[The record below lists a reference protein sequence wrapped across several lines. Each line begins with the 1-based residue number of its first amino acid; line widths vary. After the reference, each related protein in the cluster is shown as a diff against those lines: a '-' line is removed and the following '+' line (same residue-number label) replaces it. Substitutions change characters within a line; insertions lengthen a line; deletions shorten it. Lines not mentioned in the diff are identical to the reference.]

1 MNFVI
6 MTVKLP
12 ISISTLFISIFFCI
26 FFPINGLAAENS
38 VDDITSS
45 DIAISVQSNDSIE
58 EHDRPF
64 LAFVDGSY
72 NYISTNVES
81 LARGLDEYLS
91 TDKVEY
97 KNSGTVLRV
106 REDMIW
112 SDSDG
117 VSLKTDIRLKLRLP
131 HIQKKTRLV
140 FQNRARDRHFAGSD
154 ERYSSFIAL
163 EKVTDEPSAE
173 EKAEDKSFWKYRPS
187 IGLYF
192 GTMVDT
198 YIKFRVNHQQSFGR
212 WSISWDETPYFV
224 DSFGWGLD
232 SYFEISRDIAEQD
245 LFRSAT
251 FAGWRHDNKYFEL
264 SQFLSMNYW
273 LSNKSAISYFTG
285 VYGITEPK
293 THTTEYIFGITY
305 RRNLHK
311 KYLFLEVK
319 PEVKYRKINGFEP
332 EHSLIFRLE
341 MLFNK

>member
-1 MNFVI
+1 

-12 ISISTLFISIFFCI
+12 ISIATLFISILFCI
-26 FFPINGLAAENS
+26 FFSINGLAAENY

-45 DIAISVQSNDSIE
+45 DVISFEKSNKDIE
-58 EHDRPF
+58 ENDDIF
-64 LAFVDGSY
+64 FAFFDGSH

-106 REDMIW
+106 REDIIW

-131 HIQKKTRLV
+131 HTQKKTRLV
-140 FQNRARDRHFAGSD
+140 FQSRARDRHFAGSD

-163 EKVTDEPSAE
+163 EKESDEPSAE
-173 EKAEDKSFWKYRPS
+173 EKAGGKSFWRFRPS
-187 IGLYF
+187 IGLYL
-192 GTMVDT
+192 GSMVDT

-224 DSFGWGLD
+224 DSFGWGFD

-251 FAGWRHDNKYFEL
+251 FAGWRHDNNYFEL
-264 SQFLSMNYW
+264 SQFFSMNYW

-285 VYGITEPK
+285 LYGITEPK
-293 THTTEYIFGITY
+293 THTTEYLFGITY

-319 PEVKYRKINGFEP
+319 PEVKYRKINSFEP

>member
-1 MNFVI
+1 
-6 MTVKLP
+6 MTVKLS
-12 ISISTLFISIFFCI
+12 ISIATLFISILFCI
-26 FFPINGLAAENS
+26 FFPINGLAAENL

-45 DIAISVQSNDSIE
+45 NLTSSEKSNDSIE
-58 EHDRPF
+58 DNEPL
-64 LAFVDGSY
+64 LAFFDGSY

-97 KNSGTVLRV
+97 KNSGTVLRL
-106 REDMIW
+106 REDIVW

-131 HIQKKTRLV
+131 HTQKKTRLV
-140 FQNRARDRHFAGSD
+140 FQSRARDRHFAGSD
-154 ERYSSFIAL
+154 ERYSSFVAL
-163 EKVTDEPSAE
+163 EKESDEPSVE
-173 EKAEDKSFWKYRPS
+173 GGEKAEGKSFWRFRPS
-187 IGLYF
+187 IGLYL

-212 WSISWDETPYFV
+212 WRISWDETPYFV

-251 FAGWRHDNKYFEL
+251 FAGWRHDIDYFEL
-264 SQFLSMNYW
+264 SQFFSMNYW

-285 VYGITEPK
+285 LYGISEP
-293 THTTEYIFGITY
+293 TIHTTEYLFGITY

-311 KYLFLEVK
+311 NYLFFEVR
-319 PEVKYRKINGFEP
+319 PEVTYRKINDFEP

-341 MLFNK
+341 MFFNK